1 MAPLA
6 LSLPGIVL
14 LALSASIE
22 LVSSSAR
29 VASVKSA
36 KKEDDDTEKDHDCI
50 DPPWVCFH
58 NMQLGKW
65 ERGGAVTKSTVLEEL
80 VQMQHQRSRPAFTPT

>member
-1 MAPLA
+1 MASLALVLHFVHQVAPLA

-50 DPPWVCFH
+50 DPAWVCFY
-58 NMQLGKW
+58 NM
-65 ERGGAVTKSTVLEEL
+65 
-80 VQMQHQRSRPAFTPT
+80 